1 MDSNRN
7 RGLDNSD
14 KTESFYSI
22 AQLLVGRWCWRRSER
37 RVAGEPEVE
46 FPARLPS
53 SQHGF
58 NTRPLLAPTALIEWV
73 SCRDHS
79 LSRAL
84 HVNSIIEANSQLGA
98 HLDTQVASPKFSL

>member
-7 RGLDNSD
+7 RGLDDSN
-14 KTESFYSI
+14 KTESYYSI
-22 AQLLVGRWCWRRSER
+22 AQLLFERWCWRSER
-37 RVAGEPEVE
+37 SGAGEPEVE

-58 NTRPLLAPTALIEWV
+58 NMRPLLAPTALIEWV